1 MYLIKKTKRYF
12 ILLLCT
18 VLLVGC
24 STKSPAVRGA
34 MVGGGTT
41 AIAWISLGGVPKN
54 SQETAYLAMAVLV
67 YSLFGALIGYIVDET
82 GDDSEKNID
91 LNHYEDPAHNT
102 YQH

>member
-1 MYLIKKTKRYF
+1 MYLIKKTKKYF

-34 MVGGGTT
+34 MVGGGTA
-41 AIAWISLGGVPKN
+41 AIVGVSLAGVKN
-54 SQETAYLAMAVLV
+54 SQDAGYLVIGVLI
-67 YSLFGALIGYIVDET
+67 YSLFGALIGYIVGET

-91 LNHYEDPAHNT
+91 LNHYEDSAHNT